1 MVLGKNSQHRI
12 NLYVTLSFRNVTGHF
27 SLLKGVTGSGLLKDR
42 WVIVD
47 IKCDLFLS
55 VWGKGQVINNR

>member
-1 MVLGKNSQHRI
+1 MVLGKNSQNRI
-12 NLYVTLSFRNVTGHF
+12 NLYVTLSFRNVTSHF
-27 SLLKGVTGSGLLKDR
+27 SRLKGVTGSGLLKDR

-55 VWGKGQVINNR
+55 VGGRVWL